1 MRLLLDECVPKR
13 LRLHFPGHDARTVR
27 QMGWS
32 GKRNGELLGLMLANG
47 FEVFVTVDR
56 NMPFQQNIAAS
67 GVAVLVLVG
76 TSNRVADLLPVIPAA
91 QTALTALKPGDVVE
105 VSAP

>member
-13 LRLHFPGHDARTVR
+13 LRLHFAGHDVRTVQ

-32 GKRNGELLGLMLANG
+32 GKRNGELLALMLAGG

-56 NMPFQQNIAAS
+56 NVPFQQNVAAS
-67 GVAVLVLVG
+67 GIAVLIMVAA
-76 TSNRVADLLPVIPAA
+76 SNRIADLLPVVPAA
-91 QTALTALKPGDVVE
+91 QAALTVLKPGDVVE
-105 VSAP
+105 VTAP

>member
-13 LRLHFPGHDARTVR
+13 LRLHFPGHDVRTVQ

-32 GKRNGELLGLMLANG
+32 GKRNGELLALMLAGG

-56 NMPFQQNIAAS
+56 NVPFQNNIAAS
-67 GVAVLVLVG
+67 GIAVLVLVAP
-76 TSNRVADLLPVIPAA
+76 TNRIADLLRAVPAA
-91 QTALTALKPGDVVE
+91 QAALTGLKPGGVVE

>member
-13 LRLHFPGHDARTVR
+13 LRLQFPGHDVRTVQ

-32 GKRNGELLGLMLANG
+32 GKRNGELLALMLAAG

-56 NMPFQQNIAAS
+56 NIPFQQNIAAS
-67 GVAVLVLVG
+67 GMAVLILVAP
-76 TSNRVADLLPVIPAA
+76 SNRIVDLLPVVPAA
-91 QTALTALKPGDVVE
+91 QAALTALKPGDVLE